1 MLNQVVLVGRLTK
14 DPEVKVLDN
23 GKKYTS
29 IIVAVSRSYKNSDGL
44 YDTDFVKCTLWNGI
58 AANTC
63 EYCHSGD
70 VVGIKGR
77 LQVNSSEVENNIV
90 TNHNQQEQNSSAVND
105 VNQNVAFG
113 EMPKQPVQEEK
124 QQPSPEV
131 HETNIF
137 DEYNV

>member
-14 DPEVKVLDN
+14 DPEVKTSEN

-29 IIVAVSRSYKNSDGL
+29 IVVAVSRNYKNSNGL
-44 YDTDFVKCTLWNGI
+44 YDTDFIKCILWNAI

-77 LQVNSSEVENNIV
+77 LQVSSYETEEKEMKYVTEVVAERVSFLASKKPEVNEVEEI
-90 TNHNQQEQNSSAVND
+90 QEA
-105 VNQNVAFG
+105 
-113 EMPKQPVQEEK
+113 EE
-124 QQPSPEV
+124 
-131 HETNIF
+131 
-137 DEYNV
+137 